1 MDTLESLRQ
10 SVDATRDLQSIVR
23 TMKALAAVSIRQ
35 YERALV
41 SLSDYDRAVAMGLR
55 VVLDNARNR
64 IPRRRQRPSQ
74 RLGAIVFGSDQGLCG
89 RFNDG
94 VAEFALRAMDKVS
107 VAPDQRRVL
116 AIGSRARSSLE
127 QRSQNVHEQLPVP
140 GSAASITVCV
150 RNILL
155 LVEKWRTQESIS
167 DVMLFYNAHRPD
179 SARKPSL
186 LHLLPVNTGRLRDS
200 QREHWPSRSLPT
212 YSMPQPALLSALL
225 RQYLFVSLFRACAE
239 SLASEH
245 ASRLESMQLA
255 DKNIDD
261 RLGELEAAYR
271 ARRQEA
277 ITVEL
282 LDVVAGYE
290 VLTSAS

>member
-41 SLSDYDRAVAMGLR
+41 ALSDYDRAVAMGLR
-55 VVLDNARNR
+55 VVLHDAHKR
-64 IPRRRQRPSQ
+64 IPRRQRPPQ

-94 VAEFALRAMDKVS
+94 VAEFALLAMDKVAI
-107 VAPDQRRVL
+107 APGERRVL
-116 AIGSRARSSLE
+116 AIGSRVRSSLE

-140 GSAASITVCV
+140 GSAASITGCV

-155 LVEKWRTQESIS
+155 LVEEWRAQAGIS
-167 DVMLFYNAHRPD
+167 DVMLLYNAHRPD
-179 SARKPSL
+179 STRKPSL
-186 LHLLPVNTGRLRDS
+186 LHLLPVNIGRLRDS
-200 QREHWPSRSLPT
+200 RREHWPSRSLPT

-271 ARRQEA
+271 ERRQEA

-290 VLTSAS
+290 ALTSAS